1 MAVKYCRIW
10 IYVGAHAALS
20 VQYRADSA
28 VHAGIVSKDS
38 EFEFGV
44 TAGVESRSAIVF
56 CDSIDQ
62 DLSGFGDTAANDDD
76 IRVYDR
82 GNVGEGC
89 TEHFSQG
96 VDQTEGGIVAGFG
109 GVKDLF
115 AGDFFSVQ
123 KARQLSL
130 FFKCEMSHA
139 DNTGGRSILLQAS
152 FFAAA
157 ADGSLVFPHLDVA
170 DLSCRTV
177 AARKDPA
184 SDDDAASDS
193 GAQSHHD
200 DILMTFTTALPLL
213 TKGGD
218 IGIISCD
225 DRNTTQ
231 KTGELLSDIEHTPSQ
246 IHTAIDYSVRQNRTG
261 DTDAD
266 AFHIFGRD
274 IAL

>member
-44 TAGVESRSAIVF
+44 TAGVESRSTIVF

-62 DLSGFGDTAANDDD
+62 DLSGFGDTTANDDD
-76 IRVYDR
+76 IRIYDR

-157 ADGSLVFPHLDVA
+157 ADGGLVFPHLDQA
-170 DLSCRTV
+170 
-177 AARKDPA
+177 
-184 SDDDAASDS
+184 
-193 GAQSHHD
+193 
-200 DILMTFTTALPLL
+200 
-213 TKGGD
+213 
-218 IGIISCD
+218 
-225 DRNTTQ
+225 
-231 KTGELLSDIEHTPSQ
+231 
-246 IHTAIDYSVRQNRTG
+246 
-261 DTDAD
+261 
-266 AFHIFGRD
+266 
-274 IAL
+274 